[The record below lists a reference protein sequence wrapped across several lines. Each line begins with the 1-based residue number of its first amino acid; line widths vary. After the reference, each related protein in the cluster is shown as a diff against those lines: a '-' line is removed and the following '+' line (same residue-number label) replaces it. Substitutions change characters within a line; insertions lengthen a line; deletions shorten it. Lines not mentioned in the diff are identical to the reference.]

1 MFRSLPTV
9 PVRYSKITENEI
21 VFKTVQNR
29 YWQYL
34 VESVIKLAKGNK
46 SHLKPL
52 PKNKRIIKSMKHNYK
67 VARRVCSSVYT
78 NVAEKFKIYLNSLTP
93 DKIDEI
99 KNYFW
104 ANGNS
109 FLSVQDTE
117 SATELFNSFAMFYH
131 INVRLPYTD

>member
-1 MFRSLPTV
+1 
-9 PVRYSKITENEI
+9 
-21 VFKTVQNR
+21 
-29 YWQYL
+29 
-34 VESVIKLAKGNK
+34 
-46 SHLKPL
+46 
-52 PKNKRIIKSMKHNYK
+52 MKHNYK